1 MTTMTMTVAMGLD
14 ASIDEARRPVNH
26 PLSQDCHTR
35 ARPARAA
42 KMLQPPVMAR
52 VLVVEDERDLQEV
65 IAYNLRELGYDVVM
79 TGQGGAVAAL
89 VGDQRPDL
97 IILDLMLPDVSGL
110 EVCRNL
116 KSDPATRGI
125 PVVMVTAK
133 GSEVDRVVG
142 FELGADDYVVKPF
155 SVRELLLRI
164 QAVLRR
170 AAPPEAVAA
179 PRAITFGRLRIDREA
194 PSVLVDDRE
203 VALTA
208 LELRLLCTLYERR
221 NRVQSRSVLLDDV
234 WSVSGENATRTV
246 DTHVKRL
253 REKLGPVGAYIE
265 TIRGIGYRFVG
276 APPKQP
282 S

>member
-1 MTTMTMTVAMGLD
+1 MT
-14 ASIDEARRPVNH
+14 
-26 PLSQDCHTR
+26 
-35 ARPARAA
+35 
-42 KMLQPPVMAR
+42 R
-52 VLVVEDERDLQEV
+52 VLVVEDERDLLEV
-65 IAYNLRELGYDVVM
+65 IGYNLRELGYDVVVSER
-79 TGQGGAVAAL
+79 GAPAAGL
-89 VGDQRPDL
+89 AVEQRPDL
-97 IILDLMLPDVSGL
+97 VILDLMLPDISGL
-110 EVCRNL
+110 EVCRSL
-116 KSDPATRGI
+116 KSNPATRMI

-133 GSEVDRVVG
+133 GAEVDRVVG

-170 AAPPEAVAA
+170 SQPAPAAAAPMPT
-179 PRAITFGRLRIDREA
+179 PAITFGRLRIDRDA
-194 PSVLVDDRE
+194 PNVQVDDQD
-203 VALTA
+203 VTLTA

-221 NRVQSRSVLLDDV
+221 NRVQSRAVLLDDV

-253 REKLGPVGAYIE
+253 REKLGPAGAYIE

-282 S
+282 P

>member
-1 MTTMTMTVAMGLD
+1 MT
-14 ASIDEARRPVNH
+14 
-26 PLSQDCHTR
+26 
-35 ARPARAA
+35 
-42 KMLQPPVMAR
+42 R

-65 IAYNLRELGYDVVM
+65 VGYNLRELGYDVVVSDR
-79 TGQGGAVAAL
+79 GAPVAAL
-89 VGDQRPDL
+89 ALDQRPDL
-97 IILDLMLPDVSGL
+97 VILDLMLPDISGL
-110 EVCRNL
+110 EVCRAL

-133 GSEVDRVVG
+133 GAEVDRVVG

-170 AAPPEAVAA
+170 SQTGPNTVPSAPT
-179 PRAITFGRLRIDREA
+179 ISFGRLRIDREA
-194 PSVLVDDRE
+194 PNVQVDDRE
-203 VALTA
+203 VTLTA

-221 NRVQSRSVLLDDV
+221 NRVQSRAVLLDDV

-253 REKLGPVGAYIE
+253 REKLGPAGAYIE

-276 APPKQP
+276 APPKQLP
-282 S
+282 P

>member
-1 MTTMTMTVAMGLD
+1 MVVESNGQ
-14 ASIDEARRPVNH
+14 R
-26 PLSQDCHTR
+26 
-35 ARPARAA
+35 
-42 KMLQPPVMAR
+42 R
-52 VLVVEDERDLQEV
+52 VLVVEDEPD
-65 IAYNLRELGYDVVM
+65 LRELLTYNLESAGFKVE
-79 TGQGGAVAAL
+79 AVERGRDGLAAME
-89 VGDQRPDL
+89 GFAPDIVL
-97 IILDLMLPDVSGL
+97 LDIMLPDIPGT
-110 EVCRNL
+110 EVCRRIRTGTEGRQ
-116 KSDPATRGI
+116 PAI
-125 PVVMVTAK
+125 MMLTAK
-133 GSEVDRVVG
+133 GEEIDRVVG

-170 AAPPEAVAA
+170 SQTGP
-179 PRAITFGRLRIDREA
+179 AITIGPTISFGRLRIDRDA

-203 VALTA
+203 VSLTA

-253 REKLGPVGAYIE
+253 REKLGPVGSYIE

-282 S
+282 P